1 MGTRP
6 CGCALKCFDKISEDQ
21 RKKLFAGFWESGDFN
36 VQNAYLCGCIRV
48 MKTKRKYTKAL
59 TSRRRYSR
67 MYFVKNGAISEE
79 VCKTAFLG
87 IHGVSNGRLERALK
101 AQIKTGGTPHSDERG
116 RHCPGN
122 KTDEDDVAFIKS
134 HIDSFPRYQSHY
146 SRQDNPHRKYLSPE
160 LSVTKMYLLYKEKCR
175 EEKRETTC
183 SEWVYRKTFNESFN
197 LSFGM

>member
-21 RKKLFAGFWESGDFN
+21 RKKLFAGFWESGDFKMRIC
-36 VQNAYLCGCIRV
+36 VDALEWWRQKESTRRHWLPGGDIR
-48 MKTKRKYTKAL
+48 KCT
-59 TSRRRYSR
+59 
-67 MYFVKNGAISEE
+67 FVKNGAISEE

-87 IHGVSNGRLERALK
+87 IHGVSNGRLERAIK